1 MRDMSKPCGIAK
13 NRFSVSIP
21 HGLEKEV
28 ADLKKSQYFDK
39 PRSEMIRFLIQKG
52 LEAVRREQAKK
63 KD

>member
-1 MRDMSKPCGIAK
+1 MSKPHGIAK

-21 HGLEKEV
+21 QGLEAEI
-28 ADLKKSQYFDK
+28 AELKKEQYFDK

-52 LEAVRREQAKK
+52 LEVVRREQAEK

>member
-21 HGLEKEV
+21 QGLEDQIAE
-28 ADLKKSQYFDK
+28 LKKEQYFDK

-52 LEAVRREQAKK
+52 LEAIEREQAKK